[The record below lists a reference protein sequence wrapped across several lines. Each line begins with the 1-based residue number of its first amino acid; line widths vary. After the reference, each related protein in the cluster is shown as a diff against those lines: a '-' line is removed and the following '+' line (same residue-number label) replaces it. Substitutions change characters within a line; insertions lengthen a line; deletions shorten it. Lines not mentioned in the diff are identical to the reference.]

1 VSKVCVIAALITLLL
16 ALAAAAAAP
25 KLTGLQQLGVEGG
38 IYRARL
44 LSNGLV
50 CATQADKGTFVF
62 ATPATAKV
70 DYLHNELGESRPFTP
85 TLIDGLGAS
94 ALLMDESADKLY
106 LFGKDG
112 NATASC
118 SLDDAVLA
126 VQYGSPVDILAA
138 GTGFRDGFWL
148 LTERGFVLRINDDGK
163 LVSTI
168 ELRKV
173 FGRPEAFFARIGRRG
188 SNLYAFSP
196 SASCVMEFTPSGGK
210 VKIYELL
217 PALGGD
223 LPATDA
229 VLLEDGSL
237 AATRGKRLFKI
248 TGLKATEL
256 TYAGITDDAP
266 VFLDAVGTRVLLYNH
281 TGEMIVGDLQ

>member
-1 VSKVCVIAALITLLL
+1 VSKVCAIAAFIILLL

-25 KLTGLQQLGVEGG
+25 RLTGLKQLGVEGG

-44 LSNGLV
+44 LSNGLI
-50 CATQADKGTFVF
+50 CATQADIGMFVF
-62 ATPATAKV
+62 ASPATAKV

-118 SLDDAVLA
+118 NLDSSILA

-138 GTGFRDGFWL
+138 GTSFRDGFWL
-148 LTERGFVLRINDDGK
+148 LTERGIVLRINDDGK

-173 FGRPEAFFARIGRRG
+173 FGRPEAFFA
-188 SNLYAFSP
+188 
-196 SASCVMEFTPSGGK
+196 SGGK
-210 VKIYELL
+210 LKTYELL

-223 LPATDA
+223 LPVTDA

-248 TGLKATEL
+248 AGLKANEL
-256 TYAGITDDAP
+256 NYSGITDDAP
-266 VFLDAVGTRVLLYNH
+266 VFLDAVGTRILLYNH

>member
-1 VSKVCVIAALITLLL
+1 VSKVCAIAAFIILLL

-25 KLTGLQQLGVEGG
+25 RLTGLKQLGVEGG

-44 LSNGLV
+44 LSNGLI
-50 CATQADKGTFVF
+50 CATQADIGMFVF
-62 ATPATAKV
+62 ASPATAKV

-118 SLDDAVLA
+118 NLDSSILA

-138 GTGFRDGFWL
+138 GTSFRDGFWL
-148 LTERGFVLRINDDGK
+148 LTERGIVLRINDDGK

-173 FGRPEAFFARIGRRG
+173 FGRPEAFFARMGKRG

-210 VKIYELL
+210 LNTYELL

-223 LPATDA
+223 LPVTDA

-248 TGLKATEL
+248 AGLKANEL
-256 TYAGITDDAP
+256 NYSGITDDAP
-266 VFLDAVGTRVLLYNH
+266 VFLDAVGTRILLYNH